1 MICRGDNLKE
11 ALTNYLFHQKN
22 LYYVDEI
29 TCELVPINAYD
40 KEAEEWAKSPE
51 AYVYFDATKVSPKH
65 EPKMGGVDIGP
76 IANSHGFIESDP
88 LLEGEVCGGAG
99 CKKREKQ
106 KPKHCIAEKNFFSL
120 ASRPRFSA
128 FGSVAGKADAVSGPE
143 LVGS

>member
-51 AYVYFDATKVSPKH
+51 AYVYIDATKVESPKY
-65 EPKMGGVDIGP
+65 ELKMGG
-76 IANSHGFIESDP
+76 
-88 LLEGEVCGGAG
+88 
-99 CKKREKQ
+99 KKKQ
-106 KPKHCIAEKNFFSL
+106 QKKKKN
-120 ASRPRFSA
+120 
-128 FGSVAGKADAVSGPE
+128 KKKC
-143 LVGS
+143 